1 MSRGDKSILIA
12 LVAMVVGAFVLY
24 CVMLP
29 EIIRDEKARARAA
42 KKTAA
47 TRPAPFVVPA
57 GGSPL
62 AAELNAPAS
71 NAKRDVEILHDLV
84 GQLLVTVKEP
94 HRPMLGS
101 NEDIAKALTGHN
113 RLHVDFIPAGHPALN
128 DHGQLVDRWGSPY
141 FFHPRAADAIDVRS
155 AGPDRTLFTA
165 DDISNPWKS

>member
-1 MSRGDKSILIA
+1 MSRGDKTIVVL
-12 LVAMVVGAFVLY
+12 LVAVVVGAFVLY

-29 EIIRDEKARARAA
+29 DMIRMENAAARAA
-42 KKTAA
+42 RTA
-47 TRPAPFVVPA
+47 TAPGPTSFVVPP

-71 NAKRDVEILHDLV
+71 SAKRDVDVLHDLI
-84 GQLLVTVKEP
+84 GQFLVTVKEP

-128 DHGQLVDRWGSPY
+128 DRGQLVDRWGSPY